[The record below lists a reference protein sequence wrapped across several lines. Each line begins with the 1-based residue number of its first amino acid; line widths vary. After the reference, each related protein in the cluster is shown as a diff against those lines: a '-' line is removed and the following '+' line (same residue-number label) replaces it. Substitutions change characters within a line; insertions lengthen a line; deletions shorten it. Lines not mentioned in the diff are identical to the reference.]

1 MILYFADR
9 QMNIIG
15 HASTTLPGGRVI
27 REDLKSEEVET
38 GVATFSC
45 FIGFTDKTRAE
56 VEAMASA
63 GNYLLRSQDSE
74 NEFYTIIDSEIDTK
88 NREVYIYAE
97 DAGLDLINEI
107 VGEYEATEAHN
118 AEWYVNKY
126 ITDSGFEIGI
136 NEIPADRSLKLS
148 WEGESTVTER
158 LASIATQF
166 GGFEVSYSYEIKGL
180 EITKKYI
187 NIFEQRGKDEG
198 VQLRLDRNIDRIVT
212 SKSVA
217 NLATAFLCEGGVP
230 DNAETPITFTS
241 ENYSYDDGDF
251 FVDGDK
257 LKSRK
262 ANEKWSRYV
271 WNKEPNK
278 EGEDGGY
285 IVRPYSY
292 NTTNP
297 ETLKSHAIT
306 ELKKVCDMEINYEID
321 INRLPDGVKIG
332 DRVNIVDD
340 AGELYVSTRVLLLET
355 SVCDR
360 KYKAT
365 LGEHIIKKS
374 GIAQKV
380 ADLASEFAKNSQSAA
395 RAYEIAKNAAQK
407 ANEAKDA
414 AQKAANDA
422 YSADQMANAAFGR
435 ADEAVNAAQTAS
447 NDALLAAGKVDDIV
461 ETVTEMDET
470 VKAAGAAAEEAKGA
484 SEEAKGL
491 AQEAKDKADE
501 AHAYYEEVKTEY
513 PKVKE
518 AAEKATAAAEEATGA
533 ASEATDFAER
543 AKSVADAAKLDAEQ
557 AKKDIAEFGNELETT
572 VDTLKAEYARKTDL
586 TETAASLSSEIR
598 RSAALISSVVSGRT
612 VIDETANGAQDL
624 AAAAWAKVQKAIE
637 LADAA
642 SVAAREAQQVYDEL
656 QADADAAQ
664 AAADKANEA
673 VTEAQGLLDTARA
686 NLAQAEANLKAVL
699 ERADA
704 TEEDIA
710 EAERA
715 VADAETSA
723 ATAKTAAD
731 NAKAEAIKARNAADA
746 AYIAAEKALGEA
758 NAASDYA
765 TYAATM
771 ANEYYATYDAQKT
784 ADDASTAAGNA
795 ADVANQAVTDAK
807 NAWDRAG
814 NALYAAEQAAIDA
827 DNAAANLAAA
837 NKRLSTAR
845 AQLETILNNATATE
859 EEIADARAKVES
871 AQAAVDAAK
880 EDAAAASAAAR
891 LAKELAD
898 SAKADAE
905 EAQKAADKAQKA
917 ADDAYN
923 KADEAQKAVDGLS
936 VTVAHMQT
944 QITQTQEQIALKAE
958 KTEVTETNKKVTAVE
973 TTATDAY
980 DQASAALS
988 TAQTAQVTAN
998 GANTAA
1004 NNAQTAAADAQTAA
1018 NNAQTAADNAQGTAD
1033 DAKAKAE
1040 AAQGDIAK
1048 LDVRVSK
1055 NEADLKVA
1063 NDQIASKVSRT
1074 ELQLLEV
1081 GGKNMIRGLLD
1092 GAGWLEYSF
1101 FNEEEHGFEK
1111 IYLAAEPKYIFC
1123 GNAFSLTPGQK
1134 YTLSFTAKLSGY
1146 MESPSLHI
1154 VTGGVDGD
1162 AIYGVVLDTLTG
1174 TYARFVKTFTAEGN
1188 AEDLAS
1194 CYLKINVTEPPDW
1207 YEGSEPGCLYI
1218 KDIQLEKGDKATDWG
1233 FAPEDLVD
1241 ALDDMVVGGR
1251 NLIPKSKMGENLVD
1265 ISDYSI
1271 SKYGY
1276 VCPGNITDNYYVFG
1290 QTGELNL
1297 KANTKYTVSFTCWLD
1312 TTDTHAKQQL
1322 TWDFLPD
1329 NLPQKFFEATATP
1342 TRHKYTVWSYSS
1354 DMATAKLR
1362 FFVYEKDSEGY
1373 FSKYPIYVTDI
1384 KIEEGT
1390 KATSWTAAPEDILEE
1405 VGALKHDAGNLIK
1418 DFANAQSDIV
1428 ELADQISAIV
1438 ADGDGATGL
1447 KQDSTGAWFFDLSDI
1462 DNKFVLADQKAAEL
1476 EGIVLDDKGRIDAL
1490 RSDAD
1495 ALKYLTA
1502 YIKQGTD
1509 EENNPILEL
1518 GNGDEKGEDGSSKFK
1533 VKITNKSIRL
1543 EESGYAPAEIDR
1555 EAIIIEKA
1563 KLRGELEIGV
1573 DADDGIDGVWV
1584 WKRRNNGNLGL
1595 TWKGVE

>member
-126 ITDSGFEIGI
+126 IADSGFEIGI

-198 VQLRLDRNIDRIVT
+198 VQLRLDRDIDRIVT

-241 ENYSYDDGDF
+241 EKYSYDDGDF
-251 FVDGDK
+251 FIDGDK

-278 EGEDGGY
+278 VGEDGGY

-297 ETLKSHAIT
+297 ETLKSHAMA

-321 INRLPDGVKIG
+321 INRLPEGVKIG

-355 SVCDR
+355 SICDR

-395 RAYEIAKNAAQK
+395 RAYEVAKNAAQK

-414 AQKAANDA
+414 ADQAANDA
-422 YSADQMANAAFGR
+422 YSADQMANTAFSK
-435 ADEAVNAAQTAS
+435 ADEAVNAAQVAS

-461 ETVTEMDET
+461 ETVTEMDKT
-470 VKAAGAAAEEAKGA
+470 VKAAGTAAEEAKGA

-491 AQEAKDKADE
+491 AQEAKGKAEE
-501 AHAYYEEVKTEY
+501 AHAYYEAVKTEY

-518 AAEKATAAAEEATGA
+518 AAEQATAAAEEATGA

-612 VIDETANGAQDL
+612 VIDETANDAEELIDK
-624 AAAAWAKVQKAIE
+624 AWAKVQKAIE

-642 SVAAREAQQVYDEL
+642 SVAARDAQTVYEGLQGEAND
-656 QADADAAQ
+656 AQ
-664 AAADKANEA
+664 AAADEANEA

-686 NLAQAEANLKAVL
+686 NLAQAEVNLKAVL

-710 EAERA
+710 EAELA

-723 ATAKTAAD
+723 ANAKKTAD
-731 NAKAEAIKARNAADA
+731 DAKAAAIKARNDADA

-758 NAASDYA
+758 NAASEYA

-784 ADDASTAAGNA
+784 ADDAST
-795 ADVANQAVTDAK
+795 VANQAVTDAK

-814 NALYAAEQAAIDA
+814 NALFAADQAAIAA
-827 DNAAANLAAA
+827 DNAAATLAAA

-859 EEIADARAKVES
+859 AEIAEARAEVES

-880 EDAAAASAAAR
+880 EDAVAASAAAR

-944 QITQTQEQIALKAE
+944 QITQTQEQIALSAT

-973 TTATDAY
+973 TAANDAY

-988 TAQTAQVTAN
+988 TAQTAQTAAN

-1004 NNAQTAAADAQTAA
+1004 GNAQTAAETAQV
-1018 NNAQTAADNAQGTAD
+1018 TAD
-1033 DAKAKAE
+1033 DAKTKAE
-1040 AAQGDIAK
+1040 TAQVTADDAKEKAEKAQEDISK

-1092 GAGWLEYSF
+1092 GAGWVEYSD

-1123 GNAFSLTPGQK
+1123 GNDFSLTPGQK
-1134 YTLSFTAKLSGY
+1134 YTLSFTVKLSGY

-1174 TYARFVKTFTAEGN
+1174 TYARIVKTFTAEGN

-1251 NLIPKSKMGENLVD
+1251 NLIPKSKMGENLVE

-1354 DMATAKLR
+1354 DMAIAKLR

-1447 KQDSTGAWFFDLSDI
+1447 KQDSTGAWFFDLTAI
-1462 DNKFVLADQKAAEL
+1462 DDKFVLADQKAAEL